1 MCTRMEEEHE
11 ALLQFLYMAPIG
23 LLQSHANG
31 EIQMINPLCA
41 QLLMPLAADGQV
53 VNLFDV
59 FRGLVPDLA
68 QRAAAYEL
76 PHGKIVEGLQI
87 PVYAATPGR
96 RGTQILSLT
105 LMKLDDCRL
114 MALLNDVTELV
125 QRERELRHSQAWI
138 DSIVTGLVDY
148 ALVEL
153 DSRGAVRSWN
163 DSIGRLTGFDAAAI
177 CGQPFSVFY
186 PADALPPTRVQ
197 DLLAEAL
204 GSGWW
209 LDEGWRRRADGS
221 RFWGSCL
228 IAPLQQDAQNPDD
241 AGFSLI
247 VRDIHDRRE
256 AHQALRSAVFSDH
269 LTGLANR
276 RAFHELGTQE
286 VRRWRLQARPLSLLL
301 IDADHFKRVNDVHGH
316 ATGDAVLRHLAA
328 ALGAGLR
335 HLDTVARLG
344 GEEFVAL
351 LPGSGADGAEGLA
364 ARLCESI
371 AAQPVLVNGVPV
383 HTTVSIGVASM
394 DADVADLEA
403 LLARADQA
411 MYAAKRQGRNRA
423 LRWSADLAA
432 PVPA

>member
-1 MCTRMEEEHE
+1 MCTSLEEEHE

-23 LLQSHANG
+23 LLQADADG
-31 EIQMINPLCA
+31 EIQMINALCA
-41 QLLMPLAADGQV
+41 QLLMPVAADGQMA
-53 VNLFDV
+53 NLFDV
-59 FRGLVPDLA
+59 FRNLVPDLA
-68 QRAAAYEL
+68 QRAAACDQ
-76 PHGKIVEGLQI
+76 PHGKIVEGMQI
-87 PVYAATPGR
+87 PVYAAALGR
-96 RGTQILSLT
+96 RGTQVLSLT
-105 LMKLDDCRL
+105 LLKLDDCRL
-114 MALLNDVTELV
+114 MAVLNDVTELV

-163 DSIGRLTGFDAAAI
+163 ESIGRLTGFDAAAV
-177 CGQPFSVFY
+177 CGQPFTVFY
-186 PADALPPTRVQ
+186 PAEAVPPTLVQ
-197 DLLAEAL
+197 DLLGEAL
-204 GSGWW
+204 GSGWC
-209 LDEGWRRRADGS
+209 LDEGWRCRADGS

-228 IAPLQQDAQNPDD
+228 IAPLQPDAQGPDD
-241 AGFSLI
+241 QGFSLI

-256 AHQALRSAVFSDH
+256 AHQALRSAVFNDH

-286 VRRWRLQARPLSLLL
+286 VRRWQQQARPLSLLL
-301 IDADHFKRVNDVHGH
+301 IDADHFKGINDQHGH

-335 HLDTVARLG
+335 NLDTVARLG

-351 LPGSGADGAEGLA
+351 LPGSTADGAEALA

-371 AAQPVLVNGVPV
+371 AAQPVLVNGAPV
-383 HTTVSIGVASM
+383 HTTVSIGVATM
-394 DADVADLEA
+394 ETGVVDLEA

-423 LRWSADLAA
+423 VRWSAELAA